1 MKKKLLTSAAIA
13 SFLTAAGVV
22 IPQTDIFA
30 ADTPNPSTLE
40 NTPHPST
47 VPSAQPSSPQPGSV
61 EYDRG
66 YNAGKDILEAQNKK
80 KVESFADYW
89 IESIAREKNLLTV
102 KTKNNANVEYIHY
115 FDEENLPTAPDHTP
129 NAQILYPLENST
141 KNIYYFDTSKIVS
154 GENSNRKYVLN
165 EIMLATSK
173 EDLKSKYFITN
184 RYDKKGNKL
193 EEQSVATNGAIYLD
207 YKDLHKYYD
216 LTRVVGS
223 KAIEHKELTANL
235 GDKDYAV
242 YTDKTHVA
250 PGGTIK
256 ITVKYKNGVKKYSDD
271 MFRKFIGSLNDGT
284 QVFENNY
291 YFTSDILK
299 YTTNDDNTDESKETI
314 SANIMNNAGE
324 DIFYLNVGKLTPG
337 YYHLTKLFG
346 LDLTKGN
353 IENADFIIDGSG
365 STVYRTESNST
376 KPILE
381 PTPTPQP
388 EKPSEMSKP
397 GKEET
402 LKPSETPKPGKEET
416 LKPSETPKPGK
427 EETLKPSE
435 TPKPGKEEALKPSE
449 TPKGDK
455 KEMPKPEKDNN
466 WNPFAQGQKAKEG
479 STEVK
484 SEAGE
489 VETKPVSNRKEG
501 KVLPNTGLQTTSYG
515 FLAAIV
521 GLFGA
526 VALRRKNR

>member
-30 ADTPNPSTLE
+30 ADTTNTSTLE

-89 IESIAREKNLLTV
+89 IESIARDKNLLAV

-154 GENSNRKYVLN
+154 GENSNKKYVLN

-235 GDKDYAV
+235 GDKDYVV

-381 PTPTPQP
+381 PTPRPQP
-388 EKPSEMSKP
+388 EKPSETPKP
-397 GKEET
+397 GEEAP
-402 LKPSETPKPGKEET
+402 KPGETPKSSETPKPGKEET
-416 LKPSETPKPGK
+416 LKSSEAPKPGK
-427 EETLKPSE
+427 ED
-435 TPKPGKEEALKPSE
+435 TPKSSSTPEQTKAEGDINKGNSSSSFTPEQKEKENSPVAKVE
-449 TPKGDK
+449 DEEVATKVENNKKIEKG
-455 KEMPKPEKDNN
+455 
-466 WNPFAQGQKAKEG
+466 
-479 STEVK
+479 
-484 SEAGE
+484 
-489 VETKPVSNRKEG
+489 
-501 KVLPNTGLQTTSYG
+501 LPNTGLQTASYG
-515 FLAAIV
+515 LFATII